1 MGRFATPQDD
11 TVLLQIES
19 EGIVFGA
26 VEIPLT
32 Q

>member
-1 MGRFATPQDD
+1 MGRFPAPQDD